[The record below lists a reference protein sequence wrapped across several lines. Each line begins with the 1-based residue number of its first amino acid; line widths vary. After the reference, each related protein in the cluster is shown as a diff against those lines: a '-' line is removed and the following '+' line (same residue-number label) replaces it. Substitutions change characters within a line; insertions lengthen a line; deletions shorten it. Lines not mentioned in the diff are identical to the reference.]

1 MHNSTSTAHAT
12 SRFFGRTGSKVAIV
26 AAVLGGVALTV
37 GAVAQNAAT
46 GGFHHGGHHG
56 AQMANASPADVVAHI
71 DLMLQHIYAET
82 SATPAQQAQIAPL
95 VQATATDL
103 TQLHTQFHAEHAQML
118 VLLTADPIDRV
129 ALESARVAQLN
140 VIDQASKEIVQLLAD
155 TAGVLTP
162 EQRKALAEKLAA
174 HLGASQG

>member
-1 MHNSTSTAHAT
+1 MV
-12 SRFFGRTGSKVAIV
+12 GIV

-46 GGFHHGGHHG
+46 GSFHHGSHHG
-56 AQMANASPADVVAHI
+56 AQMAGASPADVATHV
-71 DLMLQHIYAET
+71 DLMLQHIYVET
-82 SATPAQQAQIAPL
+82 GATPAQQAQIAPL

-103 TQLHTQFHAEHAQML
+103 MQLHGQFHSEHAQML
-118 VLLTADPIDRV
+118 ALLTADTIDRA
-129 ALESARVAQLN
+129 ALENARVAQLN
-140 VIDQASKEIVQLLAD
+140 VLDQASKELVQLLAD

-162 EQRKALAEKLAA
+162 AQRKALAEKLAA

>member
-1 MHNSTSTAHAT
+1 MHNSTSTAHTT
-12 SRFFGRTGSKVAIV
+12 SCFGRTGRKVAIV

-46 GGFHHGGHHG
+46 GGFHHGGHRG
-56 AQMANASPADVVAHI
+56 AQMANASPSDVAAHV
-71 DLMLQHIYAET
+71 DHVLQHIYTET

-103 TQLHTQFHAEHAQML
+103 MQLHDQFHTEHGQML
-118 VLLTADPIDRV
+118 ALLAADTIDRA
-129 ALESARVAQLN
+129 ALENARVAQLN
-140 VIDQASKEIVQLLAD
+140 VLDQASKELVQLLAD

-162 EQRKALAEKLAA
+162 AQRKALAEKLAA

>member
-1 MHNSTSTAHAT
+1 MHNSTSNGHAT
-12 SRFFGRTGSKVAIV
+12 SRFGHTGRNVAIV

-46 GGFHHGGHHG
+46 SGFHHGAHH
-56 AQMANASPADVVAHI
+56 AQVANASPADVAAHV
-71 DLMLQHIYAET
+71 DQMLQHIYTET

-103 TQLHTQFHAEHAQML
+103 MQLHDQFHAQHAQML
-118 VLLTADPIDRV
+118 ALLTGDTIDRA
-129 ALESARVAQLN
+129 ALDNARVAQLN
-140 VIDQASKEIVQLLAD
+140 VLDQASKELVQLLAD

-162 EQRKALAEKLAA
+162 AQRKVLAERLAA

>member
-1 MHNSTSTAHAT
+1 MHSSTSTAHAT
-12 SRFFGRTGSKVAIV
+12 SRFGRTGRNVAIV
-26 AAVLGGVALTV
+26 AAVLGVVALTI

-56 AQMANASPADVVAHI
+56 AQMVNASPTDVAAHV
-71 DLMLQHIYAET
+71 DQLLQHIYAET

-103 TQLHTQFHAEHAQML
+103 MQLHGQFHAEHAQML
-118 VLLTADPIDRV
+118 ALLTTDTIDRA
-129 ALESARVAQLN
+129 ALENARVAQLN
-140 VIDQASKEIVQLLAD
+140 VLDQASKELVQLLAD

-162 EQRKALAEKLAA
+162 AQRKALAERLSA
-174 HLGASQG
+174 HLGATQG

>member
-1 MHNSTSTAHAT
+1 MHSSTSTAYTASH
-12 SRFFGRTGSKVAIV
+12 FGRTGRKVGIV

-46 GGFHHGGHHG
+46 GGFHHGSHHG
-56 AQMANASPADVVAHI
+56 AQMVGASPADVATHV
-71 DLMLQHIYAET
+71 DQMLQHIYAET
-82 SATPAQQAQIAPL
+82 GATPAQQAQIAPL

-103 TQLHTQFHAEHAQML
+103 MQLHGQFHTEHAQML
-118 VLLTADPIDRV
+118 ALLTADTIDRA
-129 ALESARVAQLN
+129 ALENARVAQLN
-140 VIDQASKEIVQLLAD
+140 VLDQASKELVQLLAD

-162 EQRKALAEKLAA
+162 AQRKALAEKLAA

>member
-1 MHNSTSTAHAT
+1 MHSSIPTARTTSP
-12 SRFFGRTGSKVAIV
+12 FGSNRRTVGII

-46 GGFHHGGHHG
+46 GGLHHGGHHG
-56 AQMANASPADVVAHI
+56 AQMAGASPADAAAHV
-71 DLMLQHIYAET
+71 DQMLQHIYAET
-82 SATPAQQAQIAPL
+82 GATPAQQAQIAPL

-103 TQLHTQFHAEHAQML
+103 MQLHDQFHTEHAQML
-118 VLLTADPIDRV
+118 ALLTADTIDRA
-129 ALESARVAQLN
+129 ALENARVAQLN
-140 VIDQASKEIVQLLAD
+140 VFDQASKELVQLLAD

-162 EQRKALAEKLAA
+162 AQRKTLAEKLAA